1 MMVDYFK
8 KIMDYVTSD
17 DCSDS
22 ESEDIRSSLAHNS
35 NLTLKQTEL
44 LLSMVGFRKGQK
56 VIDREIKEGQHY
68 IDFIYSY
75 YENHKTKLARDTLA
89 NILLNGQIP
98 NWIFYELFPENPTET
113 HTSAKLSPNLGV
125 GDNFVIQHISLNRN
139 LNSQQIDYFLNLP
152 NIWQLDVETNILS
165 NLASRCKLTN
175 EQFEFFSS
183 PQPRPVWM
191 DSKYKRDKDS
201 NLLNQLCRNS
211 NLNSY
216 QLEKLLDNAEARSRN
231 LLQKHPL
238 TTAQFK
244 KIITHFNE
252 GMQSRYLALMEVKDK
267 ERIYQRLVKNQ
278 YLTEEQSNQVTN
290 YFLVVSV
297 EPILD
302 FFEESPKAQ
311 TIVKW
316 MSRRQHLRDTLFA
329 KLLELN
335 EKDNAIAKYLAEN
348 PNLTPNQYLTL
359 EIQFKDLHDD
369 LAFHTNF
376 QTAPKLFD
384 SLFTRTS
391 KRYIRS
397 WVVEN
402 PTINPLKPRE
412 FVSGLFNWKW

>member
-44 LLSMVGFRKGQK
+44 LLSMVGFREGQK

-348 PNLTPNQYLTL
+348 PNLTQNQYLL
-359 EIQFKDLHDD
+359 LHAFDGLRDD
-369 LAFHTNF
+369 FAFHTNF
-376 QTAPKLFD
+376 QVAPKLFD
-384 SLFTRTS
+384 WLFTRPS
-391 KRYIRS
+391 ERYIRS
-397 WVVEN
+397 WVAEN
-402 PTINPLKPRE
+402 TTINPLKPRE

>member
-44 LLSMVGFRKGQK
+44 LLSMVGFREGQK

-113 HTSAKLSPNLGV
+113 HTSAKLSRNLGV

-183 PQPRPVWM
+183 PSTPTCV
-191 DSKYKRDKDS
+191 DGCLSI
-201 NLLNQLCRNS
+201 N
-211 NLNSY
+211 
-216 QLEKLLDNAEARSRN
+216 E
-231 LLQKHPL
+231 
-238 TTAQFK
+238 T
-244 KIITHFNE
+244 KI
-252 GMQSRYLALMEVKDK
+252 
-267 ERIYQRLVKNQ
+267 
-278 YLTEEQSNQVTN
+278 
-290 YFLVVSV
+290 
-297 EPILD
+297 
-302 FFEESPKAQ
+302 
-311 TIVKW
+311 
-316 MSRRQHLRDTLFA
+316 
-329 KLLELN
+329 
-335 EKDNAIAKYLAEN
+335 
-348 PNLTPNQYLTL
+348 
-359 EIQFKDLHDD
+359 
-369 LAFHTNF
+369 
-376 QTAPKLFD
+376 
-384 SLFTRTS
+384 
-391 KRYIRS
+391 
-397 WVVEN
+397 
-402 PTINPLKPRE
+402 PTC
-412 FVSGLFNWKW
+412 

>member
-22 ESEDIRSSLAHNS
+22 ESEDIRSSLAENS

-44 LLSMVGFRKGQK
+44 LLSMAGFREGQK

-68 IDFIYSY
+68 IDFN
-75 YENHKTKLARDTLA
+75 YESHKTKLARDTLA

-98 NWIFYELFPENPTET
+98 NWIFDELFPENPTET
-113 HTSAKLSPNLGV
+113 HTSAKLSRNLGV
-125 GDNFVIQHISLNRN
+125 GDNFVIQHISLNKN

-152 NIWQLDVETNILS
+152 NIWLLDVETDILS

-183 PQPRPVWM
+183 PSTRPVWM
-191 DSKYKRDKDS
+191 DVKYKQDKDS
-201 NLLNQLCRNS
+201 TLLNRLCWNSQLS
-211 NLNSY
+211 SY

-244 KIITHFNE
+244 KIITHFNK
-252 GMQSRYLALMEVKDK
+252 GMQSRYLALMEVKD
-267 ERIYQRLVKNQ
+267 EDRIYQRLLKNP
-278 YLTEEQSNQVTN
+278 YLTEEQSNQVTH
-290 YFLVVSV
+290 YFTNSPLMSQYNI
-297 EPILD
+297 ESAETRKIL
-302 FFEESPKAQ
+302 
-311 TIVKW
+311 KW
-316 MSRRQHLRDTLFA
+316 MSRRQHLSDTLFA

-335 EKDNAIAKYLAEN
+335 ENGNFSVKYLAEN
-348 PNLTPNQYLTL
+348 PNLTQNQYLL
-359 EIQFKDLHDD
+359 LHAFDGLRDD

-376 QTAPKLFD
+376 QVAPKLFD
-384 SLFTRTS
+384 WLFTRTS
-391 KRYIRS
+391 EQYLRS
-397 WVVEN
+397 WVAEN
-402 PTINPLKPRE
+402 TTINPPKPRE
-412 FVSGLFNWKW
+412 FSSGIFNWKW

>member
-22 ESEDIRSSLAHNS
+22 ESEDIRSSLAENS

-44 LLSMVGFRKGQK
+44 LLSMAGFREGQK

-68 IDFIYSY
+68 IDFN
-75 YENHKTKLARDTLA
+75 YESHKTKLARDTLA

-98 NWIFYELFPENPTET
+98 NWIFDELFPENPTET
-113 HTSAKLSPNLGV
+113 HTSAKLSRNLGV
-125 GDNFVIQHISLNRN
+125 GDNFVIQHISLNKN

-152 NIWQLDVETNILS
+152 NVWLLDVETDILS

-183 PQPRPVWM
+183 PSTRPVWM
-191 DSKYKRDKDS
+191 DVKYKQDKDS
-201 NLLNQLCRNS
+201 TLLNRLCWNSQLS
-211 NLNSY
+211 SY

-244 KIITHFNE
+244 KIITHFNK
-252 GMQSRYLALMEVKDK
+252 GMQSRYLALMEVKD
-267 ERIYQRLVKNQ
+267 EDRIYQRLLKNP
-278 YLTEEQSNQVTN
+278 YLTEEQSNQVTH
-290 YFLVVSV
+290 YFTNSPLMSQYNI
-297 EPILD
+297 ESAETRKIL
-302 FFEESPKAQ
+302 
-311 TIVKW
+311 KW
-316 MSRRQHLRDTLFA
+316 MSRRQHLSDTLFA

-335 EKDNAIAKYLAEN
+335 ENGNFSVKYLAEN
-348 PNLTPNQYLTL
+348 PNLTQNQYLL
-359 EIQFKDLHDD
+359 LHAFDGLRDD

-376 QTAPKLFD
+376 QVAPKLFD
-384 SLFTRTS
+384 WLFTRTS
-391 KRYIRS
+391 EQYLRS
-397 WVVEN
+397 WVAEN
-402 PTINPLKPRE
+402 TTINPPKPRE
-412 FVSGLFNWKW
+412 FSSGIFNWKW